1 MEQPTNK
8 LTLWLAKK
16 IAVVIIKWRG
26 NRYHYIK
33 AIKQAEDLTRGRMVG
48 KGWQKGKRSYIYFI
62 GGKYRILN
70 RKQVQWWRNNSKL
83 RAEIKVSQMQNI
95 QLYDT
100 DGHINSHPIY
110 TGIVVKGV
118 NVIYVRSKD
127 LKDEALIAVKKA
139 VSKL

>member
-33 AIKQAEDLTRGRMVG
+33 AVKEAEELTRGKMVG
-48 KGWQKGKRSYIYFI
+48 DGWQKGKRSYIYFL

-83 RAEIKVSQMQNI
+83 RAEIKVSQMQGI

-100 DGHINSHPIY
+100 YEHTNSHPLY
-110 TGIVVKGV
+110 TDIVINGIDIK
-118 NVIYVRSKD
+118 YVRSKD
-127 LKDEALIAVKKA
+127 LK
-139 VSKL
+139 